1 MEENIS
7 KYRNG
12 QVSLNY
18 NSDKSEE
25 SVIKKKSLRISLIE
39 QKKGNKL

>member
-18 NSDKSEE
+18 NYDKSEE
-25 SVIKKKSLRISLIE
+25 SVIKKRVY
-39 QKKGNKL
+39 GFH

>member
-25 SVIKKKSLRISLIE
+25 SVIKKE
-39 QKKGNKL
+39 FTDFTD